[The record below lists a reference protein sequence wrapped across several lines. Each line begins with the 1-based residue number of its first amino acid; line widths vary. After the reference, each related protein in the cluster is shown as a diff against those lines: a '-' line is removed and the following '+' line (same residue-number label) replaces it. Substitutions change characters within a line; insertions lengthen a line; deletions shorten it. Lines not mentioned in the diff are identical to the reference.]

1 MFGVVSG
8 SGGVGIVSSSGIP
21 IIPSG
26 TPEGQQPPTDA
37 ETAVWVEVQ
46 TDANGN
52 NDLVWLTTLCQCLRL
67 NLNEDPFFANLGVP
81 AIASAQTGVPPDFY
95 VARIQAAFS
104 QYFASLTI
112 TRVTPRNSKNAEY
125 QVNVMTHQ
133 GVILNASVP
142 IPY

>member
-1 MFGVVSG
+1 MFGAVS
-8 SGGVGIVSSSGIP
+8 SSDGIGILSSSGIP

-26 TPEGQQPPTDA
+26 TPLGQQPPTGA
-37 ETAVWVEVQ
+37 QTSVWVEVE

-52 NDLVWLTTLCQCLRL
+52 NDLVWLTTLCQCLLL
-67 NLNEDPFFANLGVP
+67 NLGEDPFFANYGIP
-81 AIASAQTGVPPDFY
+81 AIPAAQAGVPPDFY
-95 VARIQAAFS
+95 VARMQLAFS

-112 TRVTPRNSKNAEY
+112 TRITADGNQKPEY